1 MEQKSQVLLVITKTT
16 KGPFGNFFKNNISI
30 STYLEHTWYVQI
42 SWAASA
48 ATVLFMKQSEKK
60 IRSKVMTPFSDC
72 LSLPFVMPEIY
83 HEQFEQKMGTPTRHY
98 HHYLDESIIKS
109 GRPMSSA
116 LISQPFSL
124 TLPCCTGGTSF
135 MKSNWDDNV
144 GRVHSCKHL
153 QCGYKWELY
162 KKCNYINYILPT
174 AIITRGLYFFIPF
187 FTAANIVERLILRS
201 G

>member
-1 MEQKSQVLLVITKTT
+1 MRPLKGITLNKSMEQKSQVLLVITKTT

-124 TLPCCTGGTSF
+124 TLARPSE
-135 MKSNWDDNV
+135 
-144 GRVHSCKHL
+144 R
-153 QCGYKWELY
+153 
-162 KKCNYINYILPT
+162 
-174 AIITRGLYFFIPF
+174 TRTPF
-187 FTAANIVERLILRS
+187 GFNGVQRLRK
-201 G
+201 